1 MRTLRVGVDVGGTFT
16 DVVSCDDVTGEV
28 RSCKVP
34 TVPDDRAQGVLDGL
48 RALLRP
54 GEAGASL
61 AHGTTTVTN
70 AIVEGR
76 IAPVGL
82 VTTRGFRDVLEI
94 ARMNRAHLYRL
105 DLPARAEPLV
115 PRRRRL
121 EITERVG
128 PDGTVLTPLAPA
140 ELEGIVGAL
149 RAEGVEAVAVCLLH
163 AYANPVHERA
173 LRRALEPHF
182 RHVSVSSEINAEFRE
197 YERTCTTALNAAVM
211 PLAGRYL
218 DGLTVALGGAA
229 GGPALRLL
237 HSAGGMM
244 SVAAAKARPLAMAL
258 SGPAA
263 GVAAAAHVARALGL
277 DRALAF
283 DMGGT
288 TTDVCL
294 ISDGAAET
302 TSQRRLADYPVRLP
316 MVAVESIGAG
326 GGSLARVDEVGA
338 LKVGP
343 QSAGAVP
350 GPACYGQG
358 GTLPT
363 VTDANLV
370 LGHLNPARLYG
381 GSIRLDPDGARRA
394 VETVGRRLGLSTL
407 EAAHGIVEVANAS
420 MLRALRLVS
429 VQRGHDLRRF
439 SLIAYGGAG
448 PVHAGALA
456 RQCGIRRVVVPAHSG
471 AFSALGCLVSPLRY
485 DAVQT
490 HRARL
495 DGWDGKLIEDRFRAL
510 EEQCL
515 RPILEEGHAAADV
528 TLARSMD
535 LRYVGQNYEI
545 ELPWERDPAGLRPA
559 FEARHRQLYGYAT
572 GEGVE
577 CVNLRVV
584 ARLGGAPF
592 APHPGPLPFGARET
606 SNRPILGGERELSNR
621 PAFAGERE
629 PAHPLPQRG
638 RGQGEGANPVGS
650 RAYFPET
657 GEVALPRHDRAA
669 LAAGVVVAGP
679 AVIEDEWSTIV
690 VHPGHR
696 AAADAQGHVV
706 IDLEGAP

>member
-1 MRTLRVGVDVGGTFT
+1 VSRLRVGVDVGGTFT
-16 DVVSCDDVTGEV
+16 DVVSVDDVTGEV

-34 TVPDDRAQGVLDGL
+34 TVPDNRAQGVLDGL
-48 RALLRP
+48 RALLRA
-54 GEAGASL
+54 GEACASL
-61 AHGTTTVTN
+61 AHGTTTITN

-76 IAPVGL
+76 VAPVGL

-105 DLPARAEPLV
+105 ELPARAEPLV

-128 PDGTVLTPLAPA
+128 PDGTVQTPLAPG
-140 ELEGIVGAL
+140 ELEGIVAAL
-149 RAEGVEAVAVCLLH
+149 RAEEVEAVAVCLLH
-163 AYANPVHERA
+163 AYANPAHEQA
-173 LRRALEPHF
+173 LRRAIEPHF

-197 YERTCTTALNAAVM
+197 YERTCTTALNASVM
-211 PLAGRYL
+211 PLAARYV
-218 DGLTVALGGAA
+218 DGLTAALGGAT

-263 GVAAAAHVARALGL
+263 GVAAAAHVARALGV

-302 TSQRRLADYPVRLP
+302 TSQRKLADFPVRLP

-358 GTLPT
+358 GTLAT

-370 LGHLNPARLYG
+370 LGYLNPARLYG
-381 GSIRLDPDGARRA
+381 GTIRIRPDLARSA
-394 VETVGRRLGLSTL
+394 VETIGRRLGLSTL

-456 RQCGIRRVVVPAHSG
+456 RQCGIARVIVPAHSG

-495 DGWDGKLIEDRFRAL
+495 DAWDGKLIEDRFRAL

-515 RPILEEGHAAADV
+515 RPILEEGHAASAV
-528 TLARSMD
+528 TLARSVD

-545 ELPWERDPAGLRPA
+545 ELPWGRDPGLRPA

-584 ARLGGAPF
+584 ARLGDVT
-592 APHPGPLPFGARET
+592 APHPGPLP
-606 SNRPILGGERELSNR
+606 S
-621 PAFAGERE
+621 GERE
-629 PAHPLPQRG
+629 PGHTSSTSHPLPLRG
-638 RGQGEGANPVGS
+638 RGQSEGAAASLVGAQ

-657 GEVALPRHDRAA
+657 GEVTMPRHDRTA
-669 LAAGVVVAGP
+669 LAPGAVVTGP
-679 AVIEDEWSTIV
+679 AVVEDEWSTIV
-690 VHPGHR
+690 VYPDQR
-696 AAADAQGHVV
+696 AAADARGHL
-706 IDLEGAP
+706 ILDLESTS

>member
-1 MRTLRVGVDVGGTFT
+1 VSLRVGVDVGGTFT
-16 DVVSCDDVTGEV
+16 DVVSIDDVTGEV

-34 TVPDDRAQGVLDGL
+34 TVPDNRAQGVLDGL
-48 RALLRP
+48 RALLRA
-54 GEAGASL
+54 GEACASL

-76 IAPVGL
+76 VAPVGL

-105 DLPARAEPLV
+105 ELPARPEALV

-121 EITERVG
+121 EVTERVG
-128 PDGTVLTPLAPA
+128 PDGTVQTPLAPA
-140 ELEGIVGAL
+140 ELEGIVAVL
-149 RAEGVEAVAVCLLH
+149 RAEAVEAVAICLLH
-163 AYANPVHERA
+163 AYANPAHEQA
-173 LRRALEPHF
+173 LRRALEPYF

-197 YERTCTTALNAAVM
+197 YERTCTTALNASVM
-211 PLAGRYL
+211 PLADRYL
-218 DGLTVALGGAA
+218 GGLTAALGGA

-244 SVAAAKARPLAMAL
+244 SVAAARARPLAMAL

-263 GVAAAAHVARALGL
+263 GVAAAAHVARALGI

-302 TSQRRLADYPVRLP
+302 TSQRKLADYPVRLP

-358 GTLPT
+358 GTLAT

-370 LGHLNPARLYG
+370 LGYLNPARLYG

-394 VETVGRRLGLSTL
+394 VETVGRRLGLPTL

-456 RQCGIRRVVVPAHSG
+456 RQCGIARVVVPAHSG

-495 DGWDGKLIEDRFRAL
+495 DAWDGKLIEDRFRAL

-515 RPILEEGHAAADV
+515 RPILEEGHRASAV
-528 TLARSMD
+528 TVQRSLD

-559 FEARHRQLYGYAT
+559 FEARHRRLYGYAT
-572 GEGVE
+572 GEGIE

-584 ARLGGAPF
+584 ARLGD
-592 APHPGPLPFGARET
+592 APHPGPLPR
-606 SNRPILGGERELSNR
+606 GERGTLFN
-621 PAFAGERE
+621 
-629 PAHPLPQRG
+629 PLPRGG
-638 RGQGEGANPVGS
+638 RGPGEGEALVGS
-650 RAYFPET
+650 QRAYFPET
-657 GEVALPRHDRAA
+657 GEVTMPRHDRTA
-669 LAAGVVVAGP
+669 LPAGVVVAGP

-690 VHPGHR
+690 VYPGQR
-696 AAADAQGHVV
+696 AAADAHGHLVL
-706 IDLEGAP
+706 DLETAS

>member
-1 MRTLRVGVDVGGTFT
+1 MGSQSGRLRVGVDVGGTFT
-16 DVVSCDDVTGEV
+16 DVASCDDATGEV

-34 TVPDDRAQGVLDGL
+34 TVPAHRAQGVLDGL
-48 RALLRP
+48 RALLRA
-54 GEAGASL
+54 GEACASL

-76 IAPVGL
+76 VARVGL

-115 PRRRRL
+115 PRHRRL

-128 PDGTVLTPLAPA
+128 PDGTVQTPLAPG
-140 ELEGIVGAL
+140 ELDGIVAAL

-173 LRRALEPHF
+173 LRHALEPHF
-182 RHVSVSSEINAEFRE
+182 GHVSISSEINAEFRE
-197 YERTCTTALNAAVM
+197 YERTCTTALNASVM
-211 PLAGRYL
+211 PLADRYL
-218 DGLTVALGGAA
+218 EGLTAALGETA

-263 GVAAAAHVARALGL
+263 GVAAAAHVARALGV

-316 MVAVESIGAG
+316 TVAVESIGAG
-326 GGSLARVDEVGA
+326 GGSLARVDAVGA

-343 QSAGAVP
+343 QSAGADP

-358 GTLPT
+358 GREAT

-370 LGHLNPARLYG
+370 LGYLNPARIYG
-381 GSIRLDPDGARRA
+381 GSIRLDPDRARRA

-429 VQRGHDLRRF
+429 VQRGHDLRGF

-456 RQCGIRRVVVPAHSG
+456 RQCGIARVVVPAHSG

-495 DGWDGKLIEDRFRAL
+495 DAWDGKLIEDRFRAL

-515 RPILEEGHAAADV
+515 RPILEEGHAAAEV

-545 ELPWERDPAGLRPA
+545 ELPWARDPAGLRSA

-577 CVNLRVV
+577 CVNVRVV
-584 ARLGGAPF
+584 ARLGDT
-592 APHPGPLPFGARET
+592 PHPDPLPR
-606 SNRPILGGERELSNR
+606 GEREKPGS
-621 PAFAGERE
+621 
-629 PAHPLPQRG
+629 HPLPRRG
-638 RGQGEGANPVGS
+638 RGQGEGVAAGS
-650 RAYFPET
+650 QRAYFPAT
-657 GEVALPRHDRAA
+657 GEVALPRFDRAT
-669 LAAGVVVAGP
+669 LPPGLVVRGP
-679 AVIEDEWSTIV
+679 AMIEDEWSTIIV
-690 VHPGHR
+690 YPGQR
-696 AAADAQGHVV
+696 AAADGRGHVTV
-706 IDLEGAP
+706 DVEPAP

>member
-1 MRTLRVGVDVGGTFT
+1 VSHLRFGVDVGGTFT
-16 DVVSCDDVTGEV
+16 DVVARDGATGAV

-34 TVPDDRAQGVLDGL
+34 TVPANPAQGVWDGM

-54 GEAGASL
+54 GEACASL

-70 AIVEGR
+70 AIVERR

-115 PRRRRL
+115 PRPRRL

-128 PDGTVLTPLAPA
+128 PDGTVVTPLAA
-140 ELEGIVGAL
+140 DELEGIVSAL

-163 AYANPVHERA
+163 AYANPAHERA
-173 LRRALEPHF
+173 VRLALEPRF

-197 YERTCTTALNAAVM
+197 YERTCTTVLNASVM
-211 PLAGRYL
+211 PLAARYL
-218 DGLTVALGGAA
+218 DGLTAGLQGPAGA
-229 GGPALRLL
+229 PALRLL

-263 GVAAAAHVARALGL
+263 GVAAAAHVARGLGL

-294 ISDGAAET
+294 ISDGTAET

-343 QSAGAVP
+343 QSAGAQP

-358 GTLPT
+358 GTLAT

-370 LGHLNPARLYG
+370 LGYLNPARLYG
-381 GSIRLDPDGARRA
+381 GSIRLDPGRAHRA
-394 VETVGRRLGLSTL
+394 VEALALRLGLSTL
-407 EAAHGIVEVANAS
+407 EAAHGVIEVANAS

-456 RQCGIRRVVVPAHSG
+456 RQCGIERVIVPAHSG

-495 DGWDGKLIEDRFRAL
+495 DAWDGKLIEDRFRAL

-515 RPILEEGHAAADV
+515 QPILDEGHAVSDV

-545 ELPWERDPAGLRPA
+545 ELPYRSDPAGIRPA

-572 GEGVE
+572 GESIE
-577 CVNLRVV
+577 CVNLRV
-584 ARLGGAPF
+584 AASLGAALPPHPALSPRRGEGGGAPS
-592 APHPGPLPFGARET
+592 PLWRE
-606 SNRPILGGERELSNR
+606 S
-621 PAFAGERE
+621 
-629 PAHPLPQRG
+629 
-638 RGQGEGANPVGS
+638 QGEGPVGTS

-657 GEVALPRHDRAA
+657 GEVTMRRYDRETLPP
-669 LAAGVVVAGP
+669 GVIVTGP
-679 AVIEDEWSTIV
+679 AVIEDEWSTIIV
-690 VHPGHR
+690 YPGQR
-696 AAADAQGHVV
+696 AVADGQGHLLLDREA
-706 IDLEGAP
+706 IP

>member
-1 MRTLRVGVDVGGTFT
+1 VTGSRVGVDVGGTFT
-16 DVVSCDDVTGEV
+16 DVVARDDVTGVV

-34 TVPDDRAQGVLDGL
+34 TVPANRAQGVLDGL

-54 GEAGASL
+54 GEACASL

-70 AIVEGR
+70 AIVEGL

-105 DLPARAEPLV
+105 DLPARAAPLV

-128 PDGTVLTPLAPA
+128 PDGTVLTPLAPR
-140 ELEGIVGAL
+140 ELEGIVDTL

-163 AYANPVHERA
+163 AYANPAHERA

-197 YERTCTTALNAAVM
+197 YERTCTTALNASVM
-211 PLAGRYL
+211 PLADRYL
-218 DGLTVALGGAA
+218 DGLTAALGGSA
-229 GGPALRLL
+229 GAPALRLL

-263 GVAAAAHVARALGL
+263 GVAAAAHVARALGI

-294 ISDGAAET
+294 VSDGVAET

-350 GPACYGQG
+350 GPACYGRG
-358 GTLPT
+358 GTLAT
-363 VTDANLV
+363 VTDANLT
-370 LGHLNPARLYG
+370 LGYLNPARLYG
-381 GSIRLDPDGARRA
+381 GSIRLDLDRARRA
-394 VETVGRRLGLSTL
+394 VEAVGRRLGLSTL

-456 RQCGIRRVVVPAHSG
+456 RQCGIGRVIVPAHSG

-495 DGWDGKLIEDRFRAL
+495 DAWDGKLIEDRFRTL

-515 RPILEEGHAAADV
+515 RPIVEEGHAAAEV
-528 TLARSMD
+528 VLARSVD

-559 FEARHRQLYGYAT
+559 FEARHRRLYGYAT

-584 ARLGGAPF
+584 ARLGDSP
-592 APHPGPLPFGARET
+592 APHPGPLPPG
-606 SNRPILGGERELSNR
+606 
-621 PAFAGERE
+621 
-629 PAHPLPQRG
+629 G
-638 RGQGEGANPVGS
+638 RGPGEGVRGETVASPSGS
-650 RAYFPET
+650 QRAYFPEA
-657 GEVALPRHDRAA
+657 GEVTLPRFDRTALPSGAI
-669 LAAGVVVAGP
+669 VTGP
-679 AVIEDEWSTIV
+679 AMVEDEWSTIIIY
-690 VHPGHR
+690 PGQR
-696 AAADAQGHVV
+696 ATADAQGHLVL
-706 IDLEGAP
+706 DLETAS

>member
-1 MRTLRVGVDVGGTFT
+1 MSLRVGVDVGGTFT
-16 DVVSCDDVTGEV
+16 DVVSVDDGTGEV

-34 TVPDDRAQGVLDGL
+34 TVPDNRAQGVLDGL
-48 RALLRP
+48 RALLRA
-54 GEAGASL
+54 GETCASL

-76 IAPVGL
+76 VAPVGL

-105 DLPARAEPLV
+105 ERPARAEALV

-128 PDGTVLTPLAPA
+128 ADGTVQTPLAPG
-140 ELEGIVGAL
+140 ELEGLVAAL
-149 RAEGVEAVAVCLLH
+149 RTEGVEAVAVCLLH
-163 AYANPVHERA
+163 AYANPAHEQA

-197 YERTCTTALNAAVM
+197 YERTCTTALNASVM
-211 PLAGRYL
+211 PLADRYL
-218 DGLTVALGGAA
+218 GGLIAALGGGA

-263 GVAAAAHVARALGL
+263 GVAAAAHVARALGV

-343 QSAGAVP
+343 QSAGAQP

-358 GTLPT
+358 GTLAT

-370 LGHLNPARLYG
+370 LGYLNPARLYG
-381 GSIRLDPDGARRA
+381 GSIRIDPDRARSA

-456 RQCGIRRVVVPAHSG
+456 RACGIGRVIVPAHSG

-495 DGWDGKLIEDRFRAL
+495 DAWDGKLIEDRFRAL

-515 RPILEEGHAAADV
+515 RPILEEGHPASAV
-528 TLARSMD
+528 TVARSVD

-545 ELPWERDPAGLRPA
+545 ELPWVPDPAGLRPA
-559 FEARHRQLYGYAT
+559 FEARHRRLYGYAT

-584 ARLGGAPF
+584 ARLGAGP
-592 APHPGPLPFGARET
+592 APHPGPLPR
-606 SNRPILGGERELSNR
+606 GEREA
-621 PAFAGERE
+621 PID
-629 PAHPLPQRG
+629 PVPQG
-638 RGQGEGANPVGS
+638 GTGQGEGASLAGS
-650 RAYFPET
+650 QRAYFPET
-657 GEVALPRHDRAA
+657 GEITMPRHDRTV

-679 AVIEDEWSTIV
+679 AVIEDEWSTIIV
-690 VHPGHR
+690 YPGQR
-696 AAADAQGHVV
+696 AAADARGHL
-706 IDLEGAP
+706 ILDLEPAS